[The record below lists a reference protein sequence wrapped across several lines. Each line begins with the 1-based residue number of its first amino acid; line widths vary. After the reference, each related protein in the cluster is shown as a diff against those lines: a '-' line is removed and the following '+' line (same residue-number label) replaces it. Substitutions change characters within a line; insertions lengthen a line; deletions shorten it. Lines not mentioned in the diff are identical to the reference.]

1 MRNPYKLA
9 LVFGA
14 IAFALGAQAADAPK
28 MKIGA
33 SYMTLNNIFFDPMN
47 ASASEAAKKAG
58 ADYLVEDSRLDI
70 SRQIDGVEN
79 LVAQSV
85 SAIILNPVDSD
96 AIVPAVLSANKA
108 NIPVFTID
116 VKSHGGNV
124 VSHIT
129 SDNVEAG
136 RLAGDF
142 VAQRLAPGS
151 KVGII
156 DGPPIST
163 FQQRVE
169 GFTQAINGK
178 LVVGA
183 HQNALQNTPEP
194 FTAITKNLI
203 TGNPDLKAIFA
214 VNDNAAEAAAAAIE
228 GAKRKDVWVVG
239 VDGIPST
246 VKTIAQDGIIKA
258 TVGQQPGQMGRL
270 AVDAAIRYLRG
281 EKIPSEIKAPLMLVT
296 KENAATCH
304 W

>member
-1 MRNPYKLA
+1 
-9 LVFGA
+9 
-14 IAFALGAQAADAPK
+14 

-58 ADYLVEDSRLDI
+58 ADYIVEDSRLDI

-142 VAQRLAPGS
+142 IAQRLPPGS

-163 FQQRVE
+163 FQQRVD
-169 GFTQAINGK
+169 GFTRAIDGK
-178 LVVGA
+178 LVVAA
-183 HQNALQNTPEP
+183 HQNALQNTPEA
-194 FTAITKNLI
+194 FTAITENLI

-270 AVDAAIRYLRG
+270 AVEAATSYLRG
-281 EKIPSEIKAPLMLVT
+281 EKIPSEIKAPLCL
-296 KENAATCH
+296 
-304 W
+304 

>member
-1 MRNPYKLA
+1 IL
-9 LVFGA
+9 GA
-14 IAFALGAQAADAPK
+14 IAFAVGAEAADAPAK
-28 MKIGA
+28 VKIGA

-58 ADYLVEDSRLDI
+58 ADYIVEDSRLDI

-142 VAQRLAPGS
+142 VAQRLPPGS
-151 KVGII
+151 KVGIV
-156 DGPPIST
+156 DGPPI
-163 FQQRVE
+163 
-169 GFTQAINGK
+169 
-178 LVVGA
+178 
-183 HQNALQNTPEP
+183 
-194 FTAITKNLI
+194 
-203 TGNPDLKAIFA
+203 
-214 VNDNAAEAAAAAIE
+214 
-228 GAKRKDVWVVG
+228 
-239 VDGIPST
+239 
-246 VKTIAQDGIIKA
+246 
-258 TVGQQPGQMGRL
+258 
-270 AVDAAIRYLRG
+270 
-281 EKIPSEIKAPLMLVT
+281 
-296 KENAATCH
+296 
-304 W
+304 